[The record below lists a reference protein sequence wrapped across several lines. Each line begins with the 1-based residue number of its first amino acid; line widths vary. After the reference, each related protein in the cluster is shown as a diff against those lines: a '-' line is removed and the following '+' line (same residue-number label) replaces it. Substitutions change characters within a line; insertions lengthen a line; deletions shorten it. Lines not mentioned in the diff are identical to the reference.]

1 MMTYFV
7 FSFCLNHNDFYYFS
21 LRFSFLLQEMVEIPS
36 AWNKSC
42 SLKGQQCGFLFIKK
56 KTVFLK
62 LGVDSVEGTH
72 GLPSKF
78 QADEV

>member
-1 MMTYFV
+1 MV
-7 FSFCLNHNDFYYFS
+7 RRDPKCLE
-21 LRFSFLLQEMVEIPS
+21 QV
-36 AWNKSC
+36 
-42 SLKGQQCGFLFIKK
+42 LFIRGP
-56 KTVFLK
+56 TVWFPVPVVPVFLK

>member
-1 MMTYFV
+1 MLGTSLV
-7 FSFCLNHNDFYYFS
+7 HQRANSVVSCL
-21 LRFSFLLQEMVEIPS
+21 L
-36 AWNKSC
+36 
-42 SLKGQQCGFLFIKK
+42 
-56 KTVFLK
+56 KTVSLK